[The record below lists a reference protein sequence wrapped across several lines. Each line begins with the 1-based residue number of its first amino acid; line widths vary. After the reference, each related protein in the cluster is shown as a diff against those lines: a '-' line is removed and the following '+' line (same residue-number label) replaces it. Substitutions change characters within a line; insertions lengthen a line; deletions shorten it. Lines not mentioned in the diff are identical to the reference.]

1 MSGDGERRQRAV
13 MATDEEW
20 ERIGR
25 AAAANGMDRSRFVVH
40 RALTRH
46 TISGSTTP
54 SGSSFGPAT
63 GSAGPATASRPGLA
77 SGIRVMTGLQ
87 ALPSAAARPVHLL
100 AVQRR
105 ARDGLQVLS
114 SEPRGRP
121 SADRHARP
129 ARIARGLRPSR
140 RRVPSFAVHRGRQ
153 RAVVGHSAFP
163 RLGPATGLSLHV
175 MSAAPCGPTTRPT
188 LPASPRK
195 TPGATPA
202 AYSPLSQS
210 SALPPQSCNSALRLG
225 VLRPCQRRVLSSFH
239 ERLPH

>member
-77 SGIRVMTGLQ
+77 SGTGERIADL
-87 ALPSAAARPVHLL
+87 LPRLANAVCEIPRGLL
-100 AVQRR
+100 ADAQVAVELHRR
-105 ARDGLQVLS
+105 NPLEVRRHQVDRG
-114 SEPRGRP
+114 EPC
-121 SADRHARP
+121 S
-129 ARIARGLRPSR
+129 I
-140 RRVPSFAVHRGRQ
+140 
-153 RAVVGHSAFP
+153 
-163 RLGPATGLSLHV
+163 GPATGLSLHV